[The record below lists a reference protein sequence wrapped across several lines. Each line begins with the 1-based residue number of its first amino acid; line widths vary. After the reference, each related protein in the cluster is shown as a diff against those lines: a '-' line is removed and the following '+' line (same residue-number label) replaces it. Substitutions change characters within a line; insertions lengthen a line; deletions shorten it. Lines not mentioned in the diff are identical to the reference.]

1 MDLDQYLNSKQKE
14 AATYLASNLRIV
26 AGAGSG
32 KTRVLTYRIAYLIEN
47 VGIEPYRILAI
58 TFTNKAANEMKERV
72 INILGDYASGAT
84 LCTIHSLCVRILRRN
99 INALGYPSNF
109 IIIDEED
116 QKSLLK
122 KLCKEKEIDNKTIT
136 TKSLIQYISSQKN
149 NRISPSVAYEFA
161 GDFTADQQ
169 KAVIY
174 EAYETYNQ
182 EHFMLDFDDLLLK
195 TLELFEEYPDIL
207 EYWQRRYQ
215 YIHVDEFQDVGR
227 IDYNLI
233 QYLSEK
239 AILCVVGDPDQTIYS
254 FRGSDVN
261 FIMNFDSDYDN
272 VKTIILDRNYR
283 STQAILDVSNHL
295 IKNNHNRVD
304 KDLYTLEDVGD
315 KIHHYSAVDEESE
328 ARYVID
334 TIEEMIHNGCVESDF
349 AILYRANYL
358 SRTFEQKLIQ
368 RHINYKIFGGLK
380 FFNRKEV
387 KDALSY
393 IRLMVNGDDLSFE
406 RIVNVPSRGV
416 GAKTLERI
424 QLKAIEYGMNDYE
437 ALCTFS
443 QEINLS
449 AKAKKALVNFA
460 SSIEKAKKSTLPL
473 PEVFE
478 QLMNDV
484 GYMAMLK
491 KDNDENRIAN
501 IMELK
506 NSIATYM
513 ETHEDSAT
521 FENYLQDIALYT
533 SQDEI
538 NNHDYVSLMSIH
550 MAKGLEFNYVFVVGC
565 SQEIF
570 PSPRSLMEAGEDGM
584 EEERRLA
591 YVAFTRAKKG
601 LFITENTGYSYVNQ
615 SLKTGSQ
622 FIKELG
628 DEHVEHVGKKP
639 DTYDT
644 IVSKKDHQYTVIHD
658 DKELRVG
665 ELVMHDVFGKGV
677 VVKKQGNTVDVAFS
691 MPYGI
696 KTLMSSHPALKKI
709 IN

>member
-1 MDLDQYLNSKQKE
+1 
-14 AATYLASNLRIV
+14 
-26 AGAGSG
+26 
-32 KTRVLTYRIAYLIEN
+32 
-47 VGIEPYRILAI
+47 
-58 TFTNKAANEMKERV
+58 
-72 INILGDYASGAT
+72 
-84 LCTIHSLCVRILRRN
+84 
-99 INALGYPSNF
+99 
-109 IIIDEED
+109 
-116 QKSLLK
+116 
-122 KLCKEKEIDNKTIT
+122 
-136 TKSLIQYISSQKN
+136 
-149 NRISPSVAYEFA
+149 
-161 GDFTADQQ
+161 
-169 KAVIY
+169 
-174 EAYETYNQ
+174 
-182 EHFMLDFDDLLLK
+182 
-195 TLELFEEYPDIL
+195 
-207 EYWQRRYQ
+207 
-215 YIHVDEFQDVGR
+215 
-227 IDYNLI
+227 
-233 QYLSEK
+233 
-239 AILCVVGDPDQTIYS
+239 
-254 FRGSDVN
+254 
-261 FIMNFDSDYDN
+261 
-272 VKTIILDRNYR
+272 
-283 STQAILDVSNHL
+283 
-295 IKNNHNRVD
+295 
-304 KDLYTLEDVGD
+304 
-315 KIHHYSAVDEESE
+315 
-328 ARYVID
+328 
-334 TIEEMIHNGCVESDF
+334 
-349 AILYRANYL
+349 
-358 SRTFEQKLIQ
+358 
-368 RHINYKIFGGLK
+368 
-380 FFNRKEV
+380 
-387 KDALSY
+387 
-393 IRLMVNGDDLSFE
+393 MVNGDDLSFE